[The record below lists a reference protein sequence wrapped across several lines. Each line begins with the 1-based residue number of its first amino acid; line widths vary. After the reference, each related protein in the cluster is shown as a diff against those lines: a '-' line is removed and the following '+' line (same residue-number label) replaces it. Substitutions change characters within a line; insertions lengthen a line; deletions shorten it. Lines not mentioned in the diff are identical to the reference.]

1 MTNTTCHKVRHKFQ
15 LKYVHVKYISS
26 QAQISQFIIIIII
39 IMFIFSAFIHRIQA
53 SRMLRTIIT
62 FLNTFV
68 SNDFV
73 VRHCH
78 LLTALV

>member
-39 IMFIFSAFIHRIQA
+39 
-53 SRMLRTIIT
+53 
-62 FLNTFV
+62 
-68 SNDFV
+68 
-73 VRHCH
+73 
-78 LLTALV
+78 